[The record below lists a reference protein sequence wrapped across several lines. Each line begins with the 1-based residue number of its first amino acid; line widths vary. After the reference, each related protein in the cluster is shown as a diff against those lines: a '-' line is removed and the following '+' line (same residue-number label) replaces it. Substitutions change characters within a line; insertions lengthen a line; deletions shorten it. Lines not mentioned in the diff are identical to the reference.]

1 MPGSSTPEQFQVAKP
16 RMRICFDPETE
27 IPRLQKWFAE
37 NNHPTR
43 QQVCVK
49 NDVIFC
55 CLLGLF
61 LWCIG
66 YIFAIFLPHLKFAEY
81 PLRTDIVNNRWR
93 VCEDIA
99 QKKGVA
105 NTFVRKKIDTEG
117 KYIMNTS
124 GSKAHLNDF
133 SCPIYYFYIICCR
146 AVALQSYRSNY
157 KRVFVGLWDWKKSVK
172 IPSRKLEGTTWQIA
186 TKNLDLHYKQH
197 I

>member
-1 MPGSSTPEQFQVAKP
+1 MWFFAFPEGF
-16 RMRICFDPETE
+16 
-27 IPRLQKWFAE
+27 
-37 NNHPTR
+37 
-43 QQVCVK
+43 
-49 NDVIFC
+49 
-55 CLLGLF
+55 F

-105 NTFVRKKIDTEG
+105 NTLVRKKIDTEG

-146 AVALQSYRSNY
+146 AVALQSYSYRSDY
-157 KRVFVGLWDWKKSVK
+157 KRVFVGLWEDLKNGVK
-172 IPSRKLEGTTWQIA
+172 IQSRKSEGSIFVFCKSWLQ
-186 TKNLDLHYKQH
+186 TKWDAYFPIECSSASKRHHKTQNHTSMK
-197 I
+197 IIFWFSMFS